1 MRSHKWFTPYLLVL
15 PAVVWVLV
23 FALWPFFNTV
33 LLAFT
38 DARPLR
44 PANFVGLQNF
54 VDLFSDDRFIYAL
67 TTCLV
72 YVVVCVPLL
81 TLLPL
86 LVALVVEKKIPGI
99 GFFRTTYYFPVIASV
114 VVVGIIWV
122 WLFDSRG
129 IINEALQLFGM
140 ADRPINFLVN
150 RWLLIF
156 TSVSLTVWKGVGYY
170 MVIYLAALGNVSKD
184 LHEAAA
190 MDGANMWQRFWKI
203 TVPGVRGAMFL
214 IAALIS
220 VSAMRIFTEIYVLSN
235 GSGGPGGQSMSIVM
249 LVQQVGSGINGRLGY
264 ASAISVVLFFLTL
277 GPLAVVGY
285 LNQDRDPQAKAAKA
299 KVRAQ
304 RRALKAR
311 GGTTSMRGGKNP
323 GREHGISTR
332 GREHRRPEENADSPR
347 TILTRR
353 LDAGEGR

>member
-1 MRSHKWFTPYLLVL
+1 MRAHKWFTPYLLVA

-23 FALWPFFNTV
+23 FALWPFLNTV
-33 LLAFT
+33 VLAFT

-44 PANFVGLQNF
+44 PANPVGFQNF
-54 VDLFSDDRFIYAL
+54 IDLFSDDRFIYAL
-67 TTCLV
+67 VTCLV

-86 LVALVVEKKIPGI
+86 LVALVVEKKVPGI

-114 VVVGIIWV
+114 VVVGIIWS

-129 IINEALQLFGM
+129 VINEAIQMLGLT
-140 ADRPINFLVN
+140 DRPVNFLVD

-156 TSVSLTVWKGVGYY
+156 TAISLTVWKGIGYY
-170 MVIYLAALGNVSKD
+170 MVIYLAALGNVSKE

-190 MDGANMWQRFWKI
+190 VDGANAWRRFWSI

-285 LNQDRDPQAKAAKA
+285 LNQERDPAAKKHKERTKAAKRAAKA
-299 KVRAQ
+299 K
-304 RRALKAR
+304 KR
-311 GGTTSMRGGKNP
+311 GGDGDMGDAELAVTAQNAMLAEKGG
-323 GREHGISTR
+323 GAR
-332 GREHRRPEENADSPR
+332 
-347 TILTRR
+347 
-353 LDAGEGR
+353 